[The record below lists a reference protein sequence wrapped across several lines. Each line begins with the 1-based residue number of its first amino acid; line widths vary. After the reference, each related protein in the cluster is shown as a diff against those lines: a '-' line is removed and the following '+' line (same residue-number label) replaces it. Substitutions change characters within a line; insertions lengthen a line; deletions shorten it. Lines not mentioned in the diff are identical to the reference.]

1 MCLAK
6 FLVCKAN
13 MPFIVVVVVVVKIRL
28 NRVPASST
36 VIIAFRHSKW
46 IRQRLL
52 GESRH
57 YRYPV

>member
-13 MPFIVVVVVVVKIRL
+13 MPFIAVVVVKIRL